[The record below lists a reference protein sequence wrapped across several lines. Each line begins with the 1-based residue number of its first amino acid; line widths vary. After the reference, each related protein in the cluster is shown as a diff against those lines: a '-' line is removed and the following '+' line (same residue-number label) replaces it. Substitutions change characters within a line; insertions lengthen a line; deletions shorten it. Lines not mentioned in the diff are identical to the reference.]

1 MGCRS
6 SWTHAARS
14 IWNSSAKPCVVMD
27 LCYAPLIF
35 YNNKLFISSVSLNFS
50 WSFLQYHCA
59 CAVGLCVGPRTDF
72 PPAPAVTAKQANVR
86 HEYLEVMTTSEIANE
101 TEYLEELSKYNQDA
115 TRHETRV
122 IQERL
127 ACKLIDR
134 STHRLDLMFDSSS
147 KWCGLFICC
156 LQMLS
161 IEFRYMAARVE
172 WLIWDNGLD
181 GRLERLPLLRE
192 ATSPKIMLYEI
203 PSDGA
208 LDLDEIKKRRVNVF
222 TSVGVGASSERLTQV
237 LEMWERVQ
245 GSSSPDLRDKSAF
258 AALLKIDNLK
268 SRSALDLVRNK
279 LPKKTP
285 CAVVT
290 LDPDQ
295 PDLLSRIRRGKR
307 AFGCLDL
314 TWLRFSICF
323 SWWNDSSFF
332 RCSCQ
337 HVLLL

>member
-1 MGCRS
+1 MTMHSFMSAVYSAFGWLDQPSFMSIYSTSTQTLVQRSGRIPSPARHWTSPKTMGCRS

-134 STHRLDLMFDSSS
+134 STHRLDLMFDSKVQSDVAFYMLSS
-147 KWCGLFICC
+147 DAFNWVQVHGGSCWMAHLGQRFGWETREASPFARGYISKDHALWDSKRRSPRPRRNQKAACKRIHVCGGWGFQRAFDTSAGNVGTGAGFQQSGPSGQVCFCC
-156 LQMLS
+156 LAQD
-161 IEFRYMAARVE
+161 R
-172 WLIWDNGLD
+172 
-181 GRLERLPLLRE
+181 
-192 ATSPKIMLYEI
+192 
-203 PSDGA
+203 
-208 LDLDEIKKRRVNVF
+208 
-222 TSVGVGASSERLTQV
+222 
-237 LEMWERVQ
+237 
-245 GSSSPDLRDKSAF
+245 
-258 AALLKIDNLK
+258 
-268 SRSALDLVRNK
+268 
-279 LPKKTP
+279 
-285 CAVVT
+285 
-290 LDPDQ
+290 
-295 PDLLSRIRRGKR
+295 
-307 AFGCLDL
+307 
-314 TWLRFSICF
+314 
-323 SWWNDSSFF
+323 
-332 RCSCQ
+332 
-337 HVLLL
+337 

>member
-1 MGCRS
+1 
-6 SWTHAARS
+6 
-14 IWNSSAKPCVVMD
+14 
-27 LCYAPLIF
+27 
-35 YNNKLFISSVSLNFS
+35 
-50 WSFLQYHCA
+50 
-59 CAVGLCVGPRTDF
+59 
-72 PPAPAVTAKQANVR
+72 
-86 HEYLEVMTTSEIANE
+86 
-101 TEYLEELSKYNQDA
+101 
-115 TRHETRV
+115 
-122 IQERL
+122 
-127 ACKLIDR
+127 
-134 STHRLDLMFDSSS
+134 
-147 KWCGLFICC
+147 
-156 LQMLS
+156 MLS

-192 ATSPKIMLYEI
+192 ATSPKIMLYQI

-285 CAVVT
+285 SAVVT

-323 SWWNDSSFF
+323 LFHDDSLFF